1 MKGSRADKRDA
12 IVLAMLPHVPF
23 DGWSRKS
30 LLAGVAD
37 AGLSPDWALRAFPG
51 GMAEVAQYFADY
63 ADRRM
68 LAELAERDLDSLGV
82 RQRIATALRV
92 RFEINAPHRQAI
104 RRMLSFLA
112 MPHNAVTAA
121 HMVYR
126 TVDAI
131 WHAAGDRSTD
141 FNYYTKR
148 VLLAAVYTATLLFWL
163 DDRSEGFGETWAF
176 LERRIADV
184 MAVPKLTRRIGEA
197 LDRLPRPFRRGRHG
211 A

>member
-1 MKGSRADKRDA
+1 MSDTLAEKRDA
-12 IVLAMLPHVPF
+12 ILLAMLPHVPF
-23 DGWSRKS
+23 DGWSRTA

-37 AGLSPDWALRAFPG
+37 AGLSREWALRAFPG
-51 GMAEVAQYFADY
+51 GMAEVAQHFAGY

-68 LAELAERDLDSLGV
+68 LAELAKRGLDSLPV

-92 RFEINAPHRQAI
+92 RFEINTPYRHAI

-112 MPHNAVTAA
+112 MPHNAGTAA
-121 HMVYR
+121 RMTYR

-141 FNYYTKR
+141 FNFYTKR
-148 VLLAAVYTATLLFWL
+148 GLLAAVYGSTLLFWL
-163 DDRSEGFGETWAF
+163 GDRSDDSVETWEF
-176 LERRIADV
+176 LERRLDDV
-184 MAVPKLTRRIGEA
+184 MTVPRLTRRLSETVR
-197 LDRLPRPFRRGRHG
+197 RLPTPFGRRRRR

>member
-1 MKGSRADKRDA
+1 MKKSLAENRDA

-23 DGWSRKS
+23 DGWTRKA

-51 GMAEVAQYFADY
+51 GMAEVARHFADH

-68 LAELAERDLDSLGV
+68 LAELVKRDLDSLKV

-92 RFEINAPHRQAI
+92 RFEINTPHRQAI

-112 MPHNAVTAA
+112 MPHNAGTAA
-121 HMVYR
+121 RMVYR

-131 WHAAGDRSTD
+131 WYAAGDRSTD

-148 VLLAAVYTATLLFWL
+148 GLLAAVYAATLLFWL
-163 DDRSEGFGETWAF
+163 DDRSEGFGDSWAF
-176 LERRIADV
+176 LERRIEDV

-197 LDRLPRPFRRGRHG
+197 LDRLPRPFRGGRQG